1 MEKNAALWYDE
12 NITAEAVPQNFGNL
26 HGIVQ
31 RNEGNHM
38 SIYGD
43 KAYETF
49 FKGYNCAQ
57 CVAIA
62 FAPVM
67 HLTESQ
73 AARMSS
79 GFGGGFGRL
88 REVCGAFSGIT
99 FVLST
104 LYGSDDPAQK
114 TATYTEVQALAAEYR
129 RRNGKNTIVC
139 RELLGLQKAEG
150 SPVASPRTAEYYKK
164 RPCPELC
171 RLCADLCAEFIAAH
185 PEGRHGFYKEDA

>member
-1 MEKNAALWYDE
+1 
-12 NITAEAVPQNFGNL
+12 
-26 HGIVQ
+26 
-31 RNEGNHM
+31 M

-43 KAYETF
+43 RAYAAF
-49 FKGYNCAQ
+49 FKGYNCCQ
-57 CVAIA
+57 SVAVA
-62 FAPVM
+62 FAEEM
-67 HLTESQ
+67 GMTEKQ
-73 AARMSS
+73 ALQISA
-79 GFGGGFGRL
+79 GFGGGFGRM

-114 TATYTEVQALAAEYR
+114 TATYTEVQALASEYR

-164 RPCPELC
+164 RPCPELV
-171 RLCADLCAEFIAAH
+171 RMAADIMAEYIETH
-185 PEGRHGFYKEDA
+185 PLPSTNEV